1 MSKIISA
8 SRRTDI
14 PAFQSDE
21 FMVDVRKGYRD
32 LKNPYTGKV
41 DRYLLTPE
49 EVICFVFW
57 TKNPQP
63 MIDRGYLDELTRMG
77 YKFYFNYTI
86 TGLRE
91 ADVRWEPGV
100 PPLEDQL
107 RSAIQITAKYPNT
120 VRWRY
125 DPIVLGTG
133 ANVEWHAGNFIHI
146 CRTFNRQAPTIKDCI
161 FSFYQ
166 HYAKSD
172 TRVAKRGLEIP
183 KWKPAFQVE
192 VIEELVAYATK
203 WGIRMLS
210 CAQPLLNEA
219 KGIQQSKCIDADFI
233 APLLEWGGSKWN
245 SLALLKKDRGQRK
258 ACGCVSSVDIGVY
271 NTCPHS
277 CAYCY
282 ANEADA

>member
-21 FMVDVRKGYRD
+21 FMEDVRKGYRD
-32 LKNPYTGKV
+32 LKNPYTGSL

-63 MIDRGYLDELTRMG
+63 MINKGYLIELIDRG
-77 YKFYFNYTI
+77 YKFYFNYTM
-86 TGLRE
+86 TGLKT
-91 ADVRWEPGV
+91 ADPRLEPGV
-100 PPLEDQL
+100 PSLSEQL
-107 RSAIQITAKYPNT
+107 NSAIHIATKYPGT

-125 DPIVLGTG
+125 DPILITSL
-133 ANVEWHAGNFIHI
+133 ADWAWHLRNFEYI
-146 CRTFNRQAPTIKDCI
+146 CKTFSQMAPTIKDCI

-166 HYAKSD
+166 DYRKAAIRMKDRGIIYRMPDEAEQITYTKSLAMIAKH
-172 TRVAKRGLEIP
+172 
-183 KWKPAFQVE
+183 F
-192 VIEELVAYATK
+192 
-203 WGIRMLS
+203 GIRMLS
-210 CAQPLLNEA
+210 CAQPLFQNVPEV
-219 KGIQQSKCIDADFI
+219 GQSRCIDPDVIF
-233 APLLEWGGSKWN
+233 PLLSWN
-245 SLALLKKDRGQRK
+245 NKYTDLIELKKDKGQRK
-258 ACGCVSSVDIGVY
+258 ACGCVQSVDIGVY

-282 ANEADA
+282 ANQEDT

>member
-1 MSKIISA
+1 MSRIISA

-21 FMVDVRKGYRD
+21 FMSDVRKGYRD
-32 LKNPYTGKV
+32 LKNPYTGNI

-63 MIDRGYLDELTRMG
+63 MLDKGYLDELTQMG

-86 TGLRE
+86 TGLKH
-91 ADVRWEPGV
+91 AHPLLEPGV
-100 PPLEDQL
+100 PDLENQL
-107 RSAIQITAKYPNT
+107 NSAIQITSKYPET

-125 DPIVLGTG
+125 DPILFAGN
-133 ANVEWHAGNFIHI
+133 ASMEWHATNFIKI
-146 CRTFNRQAPTIKDCI
+146 CRAFNKNAPTITDCI

-166 HYAKSD
+166 DYKKA
-172 TRVAKRGLEIP
+172 A
-183 KWKPAFQVE
+183 
-192 VIEELVAYATK
+192 
-203 WGIRMLS
+203 IRMRSRNISYSVLTEKGQIETIKELAGYAQEYGIQMFS
-210 CAQPLLNEA
+210 CAQPLME
-219 KGIQQSKCIDADFI
+219 KVPEIKQSKCIDADFI
-233 APLLEWGGSKWN
+233 APLLSWDNKYI
-245 SLALLKKDRGQRK
+245 ALMDLKKDKGQRK
-258 ACGCVSSVDIGVY
+258 ACGCVQSVDIGVY

-282 ANEADA
+282 ANEGDA